1 MGAQAWR
8 SSSFPFCSSS
18 SELQIREDQTD
29 ILVEPGGWHCTPKE
43 TGARAGEEEWGISEA
58 PQPLQNLRAGDRRG
72 ATPWLP
78 ALLQPTSPWG
88 GHPAGGEVCGKE
100 LIPFLAA
107 SAPAL
112 PVCTAR
118 LAGAP
123 ATGLTHTHRLVPSWV
138 DSKEPPPPLP
148 WLCCPPP
155 PPRSNACQLG
165 LATTGALS
173 WERAGWEMG
182 PRDLAQKQVRVRGSQ
197 RKAKKVRQHE
207 SKGKRGPQPSI
218 SPQAL

>member
-1 MGAQAWR
+1 MQQLVPQVGLNPSQGTLLPR
-8 SSSFPFCSSS
+8 SDQCKVPSPSS
-18 SELQIREDQTD
+18 SELQIREDQTA
-29 ILVEPGGWHCTPKE
+29 ILVEPGGWHCTPEE

-118 LAGAP
+118 LAGVP

-155 PPRSNACQLG
+155 HPVKRLPAWVGN
-165 LATTGALS
+165 
-173 WERAGWEMG
+173 
-182 PRDLAQKQVRVRGSQ
+182 
-197 RKAKKVRQHE
+197 H
-207 SKGKRGPQPSI
+207 RGPVVGTCCLGNGAPRFGPETGQSERL
-218 SPQAL
+218 SEESEEDNST